1 MEQRLQ
7 YRHNEEATITRL
19 QDMCI
24 LPITMMMIV
33 MTDGAEGT
41 TSIRIRNTPAI
52 VTTITVIATIMTV
65 ITGDAVIVGMA
76 VS

>member
-1 MEQRLQ
+1 MQ
-7 YRHNEEATITRL
+7 YRHNEEATTTRL

-24 LPITMMMIV
+24 LPITMMMMIV

-41 TSIRIRNTPAI
+41 TSIRIKNTPAI
-52 VTTITVIATIMTV
+52 VTTITVTATIMTV

-76 VS
+76 V

>member
-1 MEQRLQ
+1 MQ

-52 VTTITVIATIMTV
+52 VTTITVTAIIMTV